1 MRESELIRLYGL
13 PKEELREYRLT
24 LVKGVDWDKEKVGDK
39 PEKLCPVKFFPSGML
54 KVLERF
60 GVKEAKPAEIESTTF
75 KAKVVRCDFPNL
87 RLMTALAEG
96 SSNVITVQTF
106 DSRLFYRGAEILVT
120 PKGAAFFC
128 SQRPVSKQRLF
139 STSTKPKPDEAQE

>member
-24 LVKGVDWDKEKVGDK
+24 LVRGVDWDKERVGDK
-39 PEKLCPVKFFPSGML
+39 PEKLCPVIFSPSGKA
-54 KVLERF
+54 KVLEKF
-60 GVKEAKPAEIESTTF
+60 GVSEAKPAEIESTTF
-75 KAKVVRCDFPNL
+75 KAKVVRCDFPNH
-87 RLMTALAEG
+87 RLMTAVAEG

-120 PKGAAFFC
+120 PKGSAFFC

-139 STSTKPKPDEAQE
+139 STSTKSKPNEDQE

>member
-13 PKEELREYRLT
+13 PKEELKEYRHT
-24 LVKGVDWDKEKVGDK
+24 LVRGVDWDKEKVGDK
-39 PEKLCPVKFFPSGML
+39 PEKLCPVIFSPSGKA
-54 KVLERF
+54 KVLEKF
-60 GVKEAKPAEIESTTF
+60 GVSEAKPAEIESTTF
-75 KAKVVRCDFPNL
+75 KAKVVRCDFPNH
-87 RLMTALAEG
+87 RLMTAVAEG

-120 PKGAAFFC
+120 PKGSAFFC

-139 STSTKPKPDEAQE
+139 STSTKSKPNEEQE